1 MCSQEKVVPKWGGQE
16 YGIKADPGKVE
27 TQAAAN
33 ANTTQCRYV
42 SILDRAPNK
51 SERLKERTGMN
62 TRREFLSIAIRGSA
76 VAATK
81 TLLPSAASASEIT
94 DTKLEGNN
102 MGQNAGSANNGH
114 YKPPFRFAMGGVP
127 LGNEFEFVTDDDA
140 YATIEAAWNAG
151 VRYYDMA
158 PWYGLGLAERRYG
171 NFLHNKHRDD
181 YVLSTKVGKLLK
193 ASTTARNKGYFAFS
207 PSPNDV
213 VYDYTASGVRRSIED
228 SLQRLGIDRIDI
240 AFVHDLSSDN
250 KYLPTPWAEQFAIAQ
265 KGAFPE
271 LTRMREEGLIKG
283 WGIGV
288 NTPEPILQLLQVA
301 DPDVCLLASQYSLI
315 DHKNALDQVFPAARA
330 KKVSFVVG
338 SSLNAG
344 FLSGSPRYNYGKES
358 YKIPPAF
365 IEKRR
370 RLRAAADNHGVDLR
384 TAALQFSA
392 APDVAAAL
400 VVGCRSEQQILADY
414 TSMQTKIPAEFWA
427 ELKAQNLVEQNAP
440 VPV

>member
-1 MCSQEKVVPKWGGQE
+1 MP
-16 YGIKADPGKVE
+16 
-27 TQAAAN
+27 
-33 ANTTQCRYV
+33 
-42 SILDRAPNK
+42 
-51 SERLKERTGMN
+51 MN
-62 TRREFLSIAIRGSA
+62 TRRDFLSVAVKGSA
-76 VAATK
+76 MAVATA
-81 TLLPSAASASEIT
+81 LLPKTASASGASETIGSNT
-94 DTKLEGNN
+94 I
-102 MGQNAGSANNGH
+102 GQPASNSSKGH
-114 YKPPFRFAMGGVP
+114 YKPPFRFGMGCVP
-127 LGNEFEFVTDDDA
+127 LGNEFAVVTDKDA

-158 PWYGLGLAERRYG
+158 PWYGLGLAERRCG
-171 NFLHNKHRDD
+171 NFLHNKNRSE
-181 YVLSTKVGKLLK
+181 YIVSSKVGKLLK
-193 ASTTARNKGYFAFS
+193 ASKTAKSREYFPFS
-207 PSPNDV
+207 SSPNDV

-228 SLQRLGIDRIDI
+228 SLQRLGIDSLDI
-240 AFVHDLSSDN
+240 AFVHDISSDN
-250 KYLPTPWAEQFAIAQ
+250 KNLPTPWQEQFEIAR

-271 LTRMREEGLIKG
+271 LTRMREEGLIRG

-288 NTPEPILQLLQVA
+288 NTPEPIMRLLEVA

-315 DHKNALDQVFPAARA
+315 DHKNALNQVFPAARA
-330 KKVSFVVG
+330 KNVSFVVG

-344 FLSGSPRYNYGKES
+344 FISGSPRYNYGNES

-370 RLRAAADNHGVDLR
+370 KLLEVAGNHGVDLR

-427 ELKAQNLVEQNAP
+427 DLKAKNLIEQNAP
-440 VPV
+440 VPQLAPARA

>member
-1 MCSQEKVVPKWGGQE
+1 MP
-16 YGIKADPGKVE
+16 
-27 TQAAAN
+27 
-33 ANTTQCRYV
+33 
-42 SILDRAPNK
+42 
-51 SERLKERTGMN
+51 MN
-62 TRREFLSIAIRGSA
+62 TRRDFLSATVKGSA
-76 VAATK
+76 MAVATA
-81 TLLPSAASASEIT
+81 LLSRSTSALGASEMIGGSM
-94 DTKLEGNN
+94 EQSVSSGNK
-102 MGQNAGSANNGH
+102 GH
-114 YKPPFRFAMGGVP
+114 YKPPFRFGIGGVP
-127 LGNEFEFVTDDDA
+127 LGNEFAVVTDKDA

-171 NFLHNKHRDD
+171 NFLHNKNRSE
-181 YVLSTKVGKLLK
+181 YVVSSKVGKLLK
-193 ASTTARNKGYFAFS
+193 ASKTAKNREYFPFS

-228 SLQRLGIDRIDI
+228 SLQRLGIDSLDI
-240 AFVHDLSSDN
+240 AFVHDISSDN
-250 KYLPTPWAEQFAIAQ
+250 KNLPTPWQEQFEIAR

-288 NTPEPILQLLQVA
+288 NTPEPIMRLLEVA

-330 KKVSFVVG
+330 KNVSFVIG

-344 FLSGSPRYNYGKES
+344 FISGSPRYNYGKES

-365 IEKRR
+365 LEKRK
-370 RLRAAADNHGVDLR
+370 RLRAVASNHGVELR

-392 APDVAAAL
+392 APDTAAAL
-400 VVGCRSEQQILADY
+400 VVGASSEQQILADY
-414 TSMQTKIPAEFWA
+414 TSMQTKIPSEFWA
-427 ELKAQNLVEQNAP
+427 ELKAQNLIEQNAP
-440 VPV
+440 VPA

>member
-1 MCSQEKVVPKWGGQE
+1 MGGRE

-42 SILDRAPNK
+42 SILDRAPNQ

-76 VAATK
+76 AAAAK

-127 LGNEFEFVTDDDA
+127 LGNEFDFVTDDDA

-171 NFLHNKHRDD
+171 NFLHNKLRDD

-193 ASTTARNKGYFAFS
+193 ASTTARNKGYFPFS

-250 KYLPTPWAEQFAIAQ
+250 KYLPTPWPEQFAIAQ

-365 IEKRR
+365 IEKRK

>member
-1 MCSQEKVVPKWGGQE
+1 
-16 YGIKADPGKVE
+16 
-27 TQAAAN
+27 
-33 ANTTQCRYV
+33 
-42 SILDRAPNK
+42 
-51 SERLKERTGMN
+51 MN
-62 TRREFLSIAIRGSA
+62 TRRDFLSITVKGSA
-76 VAATK
+76 MAVATAF
-81 TLLPSAASASEIT
+81 LPGSTSALGASEMIGGSSSM
-94 DTKLEGNN
+94 EQAVSSGNR
-102 MGQNAGSANNGH
+102 GH
-114 YKPPFRFAMGGVP
+114 YKPPFRFGIGGVP
-127 LGNEFEFVTDDDA
+127 LGNEFAVVTDKDA

-171 NFLHNKHRDD
+171 NFLHNKNRSE
-181 YVLSTKVGKLLK
+181 YVLSSKVGKLLK
-193 ASTTARNKGYFAFS
+193 ASKTAKNKEYFPFS

-228 SLQRLGIDRIDI
+228 SLQRLGVDSIDI
-240 AFVHDLSSDN
+240 AFVHDISSDN
-250 KYLPTPWAEQFAIAQ
+250 KYLPTSWQEQFEIAQ

-288 NTPEPILQLLQVA
+288 NTPEPIMRLLKVA

-315 DHKNALDQVFPAARA
+315 DHKNALDQVFPAAKA
-330 KKVSFVVG
+330 KNVSFVIG

-344 FLSGSPRYNYGKES
+344 FISGSPRYNYGKES

-365 IEKRR
+365 LEKRK
-370 RLRAAADNHGVDLR
+370 RLREVASNHGVDLR

-392 APDVAAAL
+392 APDIAAAL
-400 VVGCRSEQQILADY
+400 VVGASSEQQILADY

-427 ELKAQNLVEQNAP
+427 QLKAQNLIEQNAP
-440 VPV
+440 VPA

>member
-1 MCSQEKVVPKWGGQE
+1 
-16 YGIKADPGKVE
+16 
-27 TQAAAN
+27 
-33 ANTTQCRYV
+33 
-42 SILDRAPNK
+42 
-51 SERLKERTGMN
+51 MN
-62 TRREFLSIAIRGSA
+62 TRRDFLNVTVKGSA
-76 VAATK
+76 MAVATA
-81 TLLPSAASASEIT
+81 LLPRAASAFGASEMIG
-94 DTKLEGNN
+94 GNSMEQAVSN
-102 MGQNAGSANNGH
+102 GSRGH
-114 YKPPFRFAMGGVP
+114 YKPPFRFAIGGVP
-127 LGNEFEFVTDDDA
+127 LGNEFAVVTDKDA

-171 NFLHNKHRDD
+171 NFLHNKTRSE
-181 YVLSTKVGKLLK
+181 YVVSSKVGKLLK
-193 ASTTARNKGYFAFS
+193 ASKNAKNKEYFPFS

-228 SLQRLGIDRIDI
+228 SLQRLGIDSLDI
-240 AFVHDLSSDN
+240 AFVHDISSDN
-250 KYLPTPWAEQFAIAQ
+250 KYLPTPWQEQFEIAR

-288 NTPEPILQLLQVA
+288 NTPEPIMRLLEVA

-330 KKVSFVVG
+330 KKVSFVIG

-344 FLSGSPRYNYGKES
+344 FISGSPRYNYGKES

-365 IEKRR
+365 LEKRK
-370 RLRAAADNHGVDLR
+370 RLREVASNHGVDLR

-400 VVGCRSEQQILADY
+400 VVGASSEQQILADY

-427 ELKAQNLVEQNAP
+427 ELKTRNLIEQNAP
-440 VPV
+440 VPA